1 MRFVDQGQVFDTEKA
16 ELVHD
21 TGIRF
26 YAWPVV
32 DRYWYA
38 RHLYYRRPIDTKKSC
53 CFEFFKIEEQWD
65 VPGAIRRLFGA
76 EKKMVSWEGK
86 GFALFMEFSLD
97 LQMIE
102 RDPELAANTV
112 ARVACPGAQPC

>member
-1 MRFVDQGQVFDTEKA
+1 MRFVDKGQVFDTETA

-26 YAWPVV
+26 YAWPVA

-38 RHLYYRRPIDTKKSC
+38 RHLYYRRPIDAKKSY

-76 EKKMVSWEGK
+76 EKKRVSWEGK
-86 GFALFMEFSLD
+86 GFALFMDFSFD
-97 LQMIE
+97 LQEKE

-112 ARVACPGAQPC
+112 ARVAWPGAQLC